1 VRWRRR
7 RRKRIAVLFHE
18 RQDPER
24 TVFYAVHHLAEIW
37 RSQGIDVVY
46 LFGAGERVPADLVI
60 VHVDLSVVPDEYLE
74 FARGYPAAFNAR
86 LKDIRKSAYSTLRV
100 TRESD
105 HGGRVIVKSNY
116 NYAGVPERL
125 LGVPGA
131 PDEFPGQTDYRVYES
146 IAAVPAHLLEDERVI
161 VERFMPEYEDGRYH
175 VRTLDLVGDSHT
187 SLRLASDHHVVTD
200 ATYAGDE
207 EVEPPPELFEIRS
220 RLGVDYGKLDYVV
233 HDGELTLLDVNKTT
247 GASTGQA
254 GPELQ
259 ARRLDR
265 AAGVLSYLG

>member
-1 VRWRRR
+1 
-7 RRKRIAVLFHE
+7 
-18 RQDPER
+18 
-24 TVFYAVHHLAEIW
+24 
-37 RSQGIDVVY
+37 
-46 LFGAGERVPADLVI
+46 
-60 VHVDLSVVPDEYLE
+60 
-74 FARGYPAAFNAR
+74 
-86 LKDIRKSAYSTLRV
+86 LRV